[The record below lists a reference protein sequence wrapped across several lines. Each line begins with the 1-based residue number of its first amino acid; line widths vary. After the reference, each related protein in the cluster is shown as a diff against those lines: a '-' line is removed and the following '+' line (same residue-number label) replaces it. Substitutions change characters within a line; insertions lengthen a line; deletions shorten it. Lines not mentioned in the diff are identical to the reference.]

1 MNEATDFLPLT
12 APVFRILLALS
23 DGERHGYAILQE
35 IESKSDGAV
44 SLGTGTLYTAIRRM
58 LVSGLIERAES
69 RLDPEHDDERR
80 RYYRI
85 TSLGQRVAKAEAAR
99 MDSLVGL
106 ARAKRVF

>member
-1 MNEATDFLPLT
+1 MNEAADFLPLT

-44 SLGTGTLYTAIRRM
+44 SLGTGTLYTAIKRM
-58 LVSGLIERAES
+58 LASGLIDRAES
-69 RLDPEHDDERR
+69 PLDQAHDDERR

>member
-1 MNEATDFLPLT
+1 MNQAADFLPLT

-44 SLGTGTLYTAIRRM
+44 SLGTGTLYTAIKRM
-58 LVSGLIERAES
+58 LASGLIDRAES
-69 RLDPEHDDERR
+69 PLDPENDDERR

>member
-1 MNEATDFLPLT
+1 MNQATDFLPLT

-44 SLGTGTLYTAIRRM
+44 SLGTGTLYTAIKRM
-58 LVSGLIERAES
+58 LASGLIDRAES
-69 RLDPEHDDERR
+69 PLDPKHDDERR